1 MIPWEL
7 IGVAVLPGDGGELRL
22 TRRGMEFSLRLEGYE
37 LMNSRAHASE
47 DALAELACAKLVNVK
62 IARVLVGGLG
72 MGFTAAAALRLLGP
86 KAQVVV
92 AELSPDV
99 IEWNTTGPLSEVAGH
114 PTEDRRTKVVEAD
127 VADMIHGAKEAWDA
141 MLLDV
146 DNSPEGL
153 TRTANDRLYSPDGL
167 AAAMRALRPGGVLA
181 VWSAAPS
188 KPFTKRLKQA
198 GFQVSETIVRARTS
212 GGGGRGGQH
221 TIWLAVRPPK

>member
-7 IGVAVLPGDGGELRL
+7 IGTARLPGDGGELRL
-22 TRRGMEFSLRLEGYE
+22 TRRGAEFSLRLDDYE

-47 DALAELACAKLVNVK
+47 DALATLACAKLVNAK
-62 IARVLVGGLG
+62 SARVLVGGLG
-72 MGFTAAAALRLLGP
+72 MGFTAAAALKLLGP

-92 AELSPDV
+92 AELSPEV
-99 IEWNTTGPLSEVAGH
+99 IEWNKGPLSELAGH
-114 PTEDRRTKVVEAD
+114 PTKDRRTKVVESD
-127 VADMIHGAKEAWDA
+127 VVELIHGAKDAWDA

-153 TRTANDRLYSPDGL
+153 TRTANDRLYSPEGL
-167 AAAMRALRPGGVLA
+167 AAAMKALRPGGVLA
-181 VWSAAPS
+181 VWSATPS
-188 KPFTKRLKQA
+188 KPFTRRLKQA

-221 TIWLAVRPPK
+221 TIWLAVRPPQ